1 MFGLGKAARAR
12 RVAAETIGPLVNVS
26 RQRIGAIPDDAWRD
40 PYLIGFV
47 GMLITLVAK
56 VATEG
61 RIGDDG
67 LALAQLEAWSDI
79 TGEQDG
85 LVGQEICLLSLGNN
99 AEFSRGC
106 SNARR
111 FMHVFQG
118 AENSYGPDETDEF
131 GFADQSEAEDI
142 LAAEGSAL
150 LPEHAHA
157 FGQGGLLAAALWE
170 RYFDQHIS

>member
-12 RVAAETIGPLVNVS
+12 RVAAETIGPLVDLS
-26 RQRIGAIPDDAWRD
+26 RQRIGPIPEDAWRD
-40 PYLIGFV
+40 PYLIGFL

-85 LVGQEICLLSLGNN
+85 LVGQEICLLSLGQN
-99 AEFSRGC
+99 ADFNRGC
-106 SNARR
+106 HNARR
-111 FMHVFQG
+111 FMQVFHG
-118 AENSYGPDETDEF
+118 ADDPYVSAESDAAELSG
-131 GFADQSEAEDI
+131 ADDI
-142 LAAEGSAL
+142 LAAEDAAPT
-150 LPEHAHA
+150 PEHAHA

-170 RYFDQHIS
+170 RYFDQHIL